1 MENNKC
7 TILDEDETLVVPEEP
22 ENDEDEDES
31 AYGAD
36 SSTERKR
43 TISEES
49 PKSVKSVGFSSVIT
63 AIRVAKWMAKAYGF
77 TSRCK
82 SSFTSQDI
90 IHKQVISR

>member
-1 MENNKC
+1 MENSKA

-22 ENDEDEDES
+22 EYDEDEDES
-31 AYGAD
+31 AYGAE
-36 SSTERKR
+36 SCIQRKR

-49 PKSVKSVGFSSVIT
+49 PKSVGFSSVVT

-77 TSRCK
+77 TSQCK

-90 IHKQVISR
+90 IHKQVFSR